1 MAPASRILVVDD
13 EPVFAD
19 NLRDYL
25 SRGGPDVRVAHDAQS
40 ALEAAADFSPEIVL
54 MDCRLGAS
62 DGIAV
67 LDRIRL
73 DRPAC
78 RALLM
83 TAHPSEDV
91 IHAADALGVSTVLFK
106 PFSFA
111 ELRDAMLACQAPTG
125 VLAEIPERRVAERRQ
140 CELPSSSPT
149 RFLQGLRARF
159 ERRGEHGRRASDG

>member
-1 MAPASRILVVDD
+1 MSRVSRILVVDD

-25 SRGGPDVRVAHDAQS
+25 SRGGPDVRIAHDAQT
-40 ALEAAADFSPEIVL
+40 ALQTATDFSPEIVL
-54 MDCRLGAS
+54 MDCRLGAA

-67 LDRIRL
+67 LDRIRTE
-73 DRPAC
+73 RPEC

-91 IHAADALGVSTVLFK
+91 IHAADALGVSTVLSK

-125 VLAEIPERRVAERRQ
+125 SLSGFHERRVVDRRHCEPAPSAPVRFLNGLCERLERR
-140 CELPSSSPT
+140 
-149 RFLQGLRARF
+149 
-159 ERRGEHGRRASDG
+159 RGGRRADDL